1 MATFT
6 EQDLNGSS
14 FFKVRLQ
21 DSTLEQVDLSGA
33 MLRNVNLTRVKV
45 RGADLT
51 DLELDGEAARLTVHG
66 VDVIPL
72 VEAELDRR
80 HPERAAMRARTPEE
94 LRAGWAG
101 LEAMWASTVA
111 RARAM
116 PTGTLD
122 VSVDGEW
129 TFTQTLRHL
138 ILATDAWL
146 GEAIGKQEKPFHPL
160 GMLFWQGVG
169 EEAEFGLLPPDE
181 QVPFDE
187 VLAVRA
193 GRQQRVRDYLDA
205 VTPETLATVCGGVFG
220 GPPEMTVL
228 DCLQIIVNEEWHHHR
243 YAVRDLDA
251 IEAGQ
256 DGTRFVP

>member
-169 EEAEFGLLPPDE
+169 EEAEFGLLRE
-181 QVPFDE
+181 RLRVSESVLSKQVKALEEAGYVAIRKASRDGR
-187 VLAVRA
+187 VRTWARHTAA
-193 GRQQRVRDYLDA
+193 GRAAYRGHVAALRA
-205 VTPETLATVCGGVFG
+205 
-220 GPPEMTVL
+220 
-228 DCLQIIVNEEWHHHR
+228 IVG
-243 YAVRDLDA
+243 
-251 IEAGQ
+251 AG
-256 DGTRFVP
+256 